1 MADKIRGI
9 TIEIGGNTTKLSESL
24 KQANSTIADTQKQL
38 KDVNRLLKLDPGNV
52 NLLKQKHELLGK
64 SIGATNTK
72 LEETK
77 KVYAQLKAEGDT
89 SKNREQMQ
97 ALEREIFST
106 TEELKKLNQQYGN
119 ALTPTLQSVSAN
131 TGKLSEQTRGMSAA
145 AAAGAAGLI
154 GLAVS
159 AGMTADD
166 LNTIAKQTGF
176 STEELQ
182 KMKYASD
189 LIDVSMETMTGSIKK
204 LTSNMANGNDAFDK
218 LGVSVKNQD
227 GTLRNATDVWFD
239 VIDALSKIENGTERD
254 ALSMQLFGKSAMDMA
269 GVIDDGGAALKQL
282 GDEAQ
287 SAGLILSQDALDSA
301 NKFNDGLDTL
311 KAKAQSSFLKIG
323 ATLAEKLLPKLE
335 KLIDFVTNIIE
346 WFANLDG
353 GTQTFILTI
362 LALIAAI
369 SPVLG
374 IISTMTGLAAALNIA
389 MLPMLA
395 TIGGI
400 ILAVAAVVAIGIALY
415 KNWDTIKE
423 KAGEVWTAICDFA
436 TNAWNGLVATWNG
449 IGDFFGGIWDGVKKK
464 ASDLWDGVTSIFTG
478 AIDFIKGLFNFEFKW
493 PHIPLPHF
501 NITGSIN
508 PLDWLK
514 DGMPSIGVE
523 WYAKAMNRPYT
534 FTEPTVIGVGE
545 AGSETV
551 VGTDWLKK
559 HTGGNITVN
568 VYAAPGMDE
577 DALVNKMMRQINR
590 ELGRAI

>member
-1 MADKIRGI
+1 M
-9 TIEIGGNTTKLSESL
+9 
-24 KQANSTIADTQKQL
+24 TIAA
-38 KDVNRLLKLDPGNV
+38 
-52 NLLKQKHELLGK
+52 GK
-64 SIGATNTK
+64 
-72 LEETK
+72 
-77 KVYAQLKAEGDT
+77 
-89 SKNREQMQ
+89 
-97 ALEREIFST
+97 
-106 TEELKKLNQQYGN
+106 
-119 ALTPTLQSVSAN
+119 
-131 TGKLSEQTRGMSAA
+131 
-145 AAAGAAGLI
+145 
-154 GLAVS
+154 
-159 AGMTADD
+159 TADD
-166 LNTIAKQTGF
+166 INTIAKQTGF

-189 LIDVSMETMTGSIKK
+189 LIDVSMETMSGSIKK

-239 VIDALSKIENGTERD
+239 VIDALSKVENGTERD

-269 GVIDDGGAALKQL
+269 GVIDDGGASLKQL

-287 SAGLILSQDALDSA
+287 AAGLILSQDALDSA
-301 NKFNDGLDTL
+301 NQFNDGLDTL
-311 KAKAQSSFLKIG
+311 KAKAQQSFLKVG

-335 KLIDFVTNIIE
+335 KLVETVSGIIE

-353 GTQTFILTI
+353 GTQTFILTM
-362 LALIAAI
+362 LALVAAI
-369 SPVLG
+369 SPMLG
-374 IISTMTGLAAALNIA
+374 IVSTLTGLAAALNVA
-389 MLPMLA
+389 MLPMIA

-436 TNAWNGLVATWNG
+436 VNAWNGLVATWNG
-449 IGDFFGGIWDGVKKK
+449 IGDFFGGIWDGIQKK
-464 ASDLWDGVTSIFTG
+464 ASSLWDGVTSIFTN
-478 AIDFIKGLFNFEFKW
+478 AIDTIKGLFSFEFKW

-501 NITGSIN
+501 SISGSIN

-514 DGMPSIGVE
+514 DGMPSIGVD
-523 WYAKAMNRPYT
+523 WYAKAMNQPYT
-534 FTEPTVIGVGE
+534 FTEPTIIGVGE

-559 HTGGNITVN
+559 HTNGNITIN
-568 VYAAPGMDE
+568 VYASPGMDE
-577 DALVNKMMRQINR
+577 DTLVKKMIRQINQ